1 MLKFI
6 DIEDVYGKKY
16 IINVDNIEQIDLDS
30 KIIFLTSNNT
40 DIKVNENCI
49 KFLSDFLLNVIIG
62 E

>member
-6 DIEDVYGKKY
+6 DIEDVNGKKY

-30 KIIFLTSNNT
+30 KIIFLSSNNIG
-40 DIKVNENCI
+40 IKVNENCI
-49 KFLSDFLLNVIIG
+49 KFLSTFLLNIIIG

>member
-40 DIKVNENCI
+40 GIKVNENCI
-49 KFLSDFLLNVIIG
+49 KFLSDFLLNIIIG